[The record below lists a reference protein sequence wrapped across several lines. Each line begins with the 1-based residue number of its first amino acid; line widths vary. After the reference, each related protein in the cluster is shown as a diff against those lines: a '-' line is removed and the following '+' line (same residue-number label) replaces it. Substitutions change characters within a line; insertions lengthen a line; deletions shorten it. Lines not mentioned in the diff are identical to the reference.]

1 MVKKEKKKLYVPPR
15 MEVYEMG
22 RSVILAGSSDGN
34 LEELPEEGWNSW

>member
-22 RSVILAGSSDGN
+22 RSVILAGSSTGN
-34 LEELPEEGWNSW
+34 HEDVPEEEWNRW